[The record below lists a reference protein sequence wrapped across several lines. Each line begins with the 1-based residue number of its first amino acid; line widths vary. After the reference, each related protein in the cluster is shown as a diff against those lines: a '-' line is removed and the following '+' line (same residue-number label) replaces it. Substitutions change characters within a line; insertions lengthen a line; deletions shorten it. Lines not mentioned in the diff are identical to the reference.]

1 MRILKINYKL
11 NPKVSIII
19 PNYNHVAFLQQRLD
33 SVFNQTVQDFEV
45 ILLDDASTDGAV
57 EICLKYAKQN
67 PSKIRF
73 LEHKR
78 KNNIAINDKPSGRFN
93 MLYNLYSANGKYIAL
108 CEGDDYWIDPL
119 KLQKQVDFLEANED
133 YALVFTNGQVVY
145 TNTHEPSHLIYNNT
159 SHYTTSYRV
168 FNLPEETTDIYK
180 LASGNYIHT
189 AGVVFR
195 NWIVEQ
201 EVPEYMY
208 RVTIGDW
215 PLHMMTA
222 TKGLIKYLDE
232 DMFCYRVH
240 DVGVYSKKTAL
251 QKKQMTL
258 GQFPPILNS
267 NYFENSVR
275 EVIETY
281 CLKSS
286 KSYLCTCKTGNDFQF
301 FTDFSQSLCPKNE
314 ALNNKLLQLL
324 DKRNQNQNKVL
335 MQPVYL
341 RLLKRIKQYIKNTLK
356 L

>member
-1 MRILKINYKL
+1 MSLMETNKVTLSICCITYNQEAFIKETLSGFLKQ
-11 NPKVSIII
+11 KVNFIIEIII
-19 PNYNHVAFLQQRLD
+19 YDDNSTDNTRELL
-33 SVFNQTVQDFEV
+33 QDFKANCV
-45 ILLDDASTDGAV
+45 FPVTLL
-57 EICLKYAKQN
+57 LAKEN
-67 PSKIRF
+67 RYSKGDRIF
-73 LEHKR
+73 PKTF
-78 KNNIAINDKPSGRFN
+78 KAAK
-93 MLYNLYSANGKYIAL
+93 GKYIAL
-108 CEGDDYWIDPL
+108 CEGDDYWTDPL
-119 KLQKQVDFLEANED
+119 KLQKQVDFLEANRD

-159 SHYTTSYRV
+159 SHSTTSYRV

-180 LASGNYIHT
+180 LAKGNYIHT

-195 NWIVEQ
+195 NWIIEQ
-201 EVPEYMY
+201 GVPEYMY

-251 QKKQMTL
+251 QKNQMTL

-286 KSYLCTCKTGNDFQF
+286 KSYLSACKTGNDFQF
-301 FTDFSQSLCPKNE
+301 FTDFSGSFDSNNE
-314 ALNNKLLQLL
+314 VLNNKLLQLL

-335 MQPVYL
+335 IQPVYL
-341 RLLKRIKQYIKNTLK
+341 RLLKRIKRYIKKILK